1 MFGIGLNMVVEG
13 SVAVLLAVTIGY
25 CVILNARLKR
35 LHADRD
41 TLQKIVGDL
50 MQATALANAAVME
63 LKTAAL
69 DADNQLNSRL
79 QEAAKF
85 EQTLTQSVATGSHL
99 IEKIARITAAARA
112 QMQPDAGPAAPVA
125 QARTEARPTPAHVE
139 PQGRLASALQQLAM
153 RPGIGGKAA

>member
-1 MFGIGLNMVVEG
+1 MFGIGLGMVVEA

-50 MQATALANAAVME
+50 VQATALANAAVME

-69 DADNQLNSRL
+69 EADTKLVTRL
-79 QEAAKF
+79 EEAGRF
-85 EQTLTQSVATGSHL
+85 EQTLSQSVATGSQL
-99 IEKIARITAAARA
+99 IEKIARITAAART
-112 QMQPDAGPAAPVA
+112 QMQPEAVPAPAKA
-125 QARTEARPTPAHVE
+125 EAKPTPANVE

-153 RPGIGGKAA
+153 RPGIGGRAA

>member
-1 MFGIGLNMVVEG
+1 MFGIGLGMVVET

-50 MQATALANAAVME
+50 VQATALANAAVME

-69 DADNQLNSRL
+69 EADTKLVARL
-79 QEAAKF
+79 EEAGTF
-85 EQTLTQSVATGSHL
+85 ERTLTESVATGSQL
-99 IEKIARITAAARA
+99 IEKIARITAAART
-112 QMQPDAGPAAPVA
+112 QMQPEAAPAALA
-125 QARTEARPTPAHVE
+125 KAEARPTPANVE
-139 PQGRLASALQQLAM
+139 PQSRLASALQQLAM
-153 RPGIGGKAA
+153 RPGIGGRAA

>member
-1 MFGIGLNMVVEG
+1 MFGMGLGMIVET

-41 TLQKIVGDL
+41 TLQKMVGDL

-69 DADNQLNSRL
+69 EADTKLSLRL
-79 QEAAKF
+79 EEAHELGRSLADD
-85 EQTLTQSVATGSHL
+85 LATGTQL
-99 IEKIARITAAARA
+99 IEKIARITAAART
-112 QMQPDAGPAAPVA
+112 QPLPEMKPEPKPAAVA
-125 QARTEARPTPAHVE
+125 QAIE

-153 RPGIGGKAA
+153 RPGIGGRAA

>member
-1 MFGIGLNMVVEG
+1 MFGMGLGLVVEA

-25 CVILNARLKR
+25 CVILNGRLKR

-41 TLQKIVGDL
+41 TLQKMVGDL

-69 DADNQLNSRL
+69 DADTKLSARIE
-79 QEAAKF
+79 EAAKF
-85 EQTLTQSVATGSHL
+85 EQSLVGNVATGSQL
-99 IEKIARITAAARA
+99 IEKIMRITAAARSQGLPEA
-112 QMQPDAGPAAPVA
+112 PAKVEAAKPAPA
-125 QARTEARPTPAHVE
+125 PVE

>member
-1 MFGIGLNMVVEG
+1 MFGIGLGMVVEG

-50 MQATALANAAVME
+50 VQATALANAAVME
-63 LKTAAL
+63 LKTTAL
-69 DADNQLNSRL
+69 DADNQLSSRL
-79 QEAAKF
+79 EEAAKF
-85 EQTLTQSVATGSHL
+85 EHALSQSVATGSHL

-112 QMQPDAGPAAPVA
+112 QMQPEAMPVA
-125 QARTEARPTPAHVE
+125 AEKTEARPAPANIE